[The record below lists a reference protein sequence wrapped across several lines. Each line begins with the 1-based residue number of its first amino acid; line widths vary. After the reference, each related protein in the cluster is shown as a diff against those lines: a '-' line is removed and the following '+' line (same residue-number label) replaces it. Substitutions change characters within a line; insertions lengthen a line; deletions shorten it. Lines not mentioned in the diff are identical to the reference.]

1 MAPFGQGS
9 EFDMEKDDFSAL
21 EIRDSGKPGGFHY
34 FYDTKRSTLITDFVL
49 EDRPRVSTMCQ
60 ITLIKKDD
68 GFSPRI
74 RLWKKDK
81 TKFAKQ
87 PAEHTVD
94 ADATTTVIKATVDTD
109 SCHENFWKLIDFVQS
124 FKGILLPDSVFRVV
138 TGDSA
143 VLAQLLQNEDRQVVL
158 DAVQAAVGES
168 LTERDIGIISNRK
181 KQLAVFK
188 SLLTDPAFFDQRR
201 LELQKPG
208 KQAPGDEG
216 VWQNFFES
224 NQWIFG
230 YGLSLIA
237 CEALDGEK
245 LEKFATGASIF
256 TGAGKR
262 SDAVMRSK
270 GFISSLVFG
279 EIKTPA
285 APLLEKEAYRKPDVY
300 QTSRELNGAV
310 AQVQKTAEKAI
321 RQISADIHRLY
332 DADGTPTDI
341 QVSSI
346 RPKRVVVLGNLEQLA
361 VDGNPNPEKTSAFEH
376 YRNSI
381 HDVEIMTFDELYE
394 RARFI
399 VEDV

>member
-1 MAPFGQGS
+1 MAIFGQGS
-9 EFDMEKDDFSAL
+9 EFNMETDNFSTL
-21 EIRDSGKPGGFHY
+21 EIRDSGKPGGLHY
-34 FYDTKRSTLITDFVL
+34 FYDTKRNTLITDFIL
-49 EDRPRVSTMCQ
+49 EDRPRVSTLCQ

-81 TKFAKQ
+81 TKAGRQ
-87 PAEHTVD
+87 TADNTVE

-109 SCHENFWKLIDFVQS
+109 SCHENFWKIIDFIQS
-124 FKGILLPDSVFRVV
+124 FKGISLPDSVFRVV

-143 VLAQLLQNEDRQVVL
+143 VLAQLLQKEDRQVVL

-181 KQLAVFK
+181 KQLAIFK
-188 SLLTDPAFFDQRR
+188 SLLTDPEFFEERR

-208 KQAPGDEG
+208 KQAPGDES
-216 VWQNFFES
+216 VWQHFFEN

-237 CEALDGEK
+237 CEALDGDK
-245 LEKFATGASIF
+245 LERITTGANIF

-321 RQISADIHRLY
+321 RQISTDIHRLY
-332 DADGTPTDI
+332 EDDGTPTDI

-346 RPKRVVVLGNLEQLA
+346 RPNRVVVSGNLQQLA
-361 VDGNPNPEKTSAFEH
+361 VEGNPNPEKTSAFEL

-381 HDVEIMTFDELYE
+381 HDVEIITFDELYE

-399 VEDV
+399 VEDT

>member
-1 MAPFGQGS
+1 MATFGQGS

-87 PAEHTVD
+87 PAEHIVD

-109 SCHENFWKLIDFVQS
+109 SCHENFWKLIDFIQS

-168 LTERDIGIISNRK
+168 LTEKDIGIISNRK
-181 KQLAVFK
+181 KQLAIFK
-188 SLLTDPAFFDQRR
+188 SLLTDPAFFEQRR
-201 LELQKPG
+201 LDLQKPG
-208 KQAPGDEG
+208 KQPPGDEG
-216 VWQNFFES
+216 VWQNFFEN

-245 LEKFATGASIF
+245 LEKVTTGANIF

-279 EIKTPA
+279 EIKTPD
-285 APLLEKEAYRKPDVY
+285 APLLEKETYRKPDVY

-321 RQISADIHRLY
+321 RQISTDIHRLY
-332 DADGTPTDI
+332 EDDGTPTDV

-346 RPKRVVVLGNLEQLA
+346 RPKRVVVLGNLVQLA
-361 VDGNPNPEKTSAFEH
+361 VGGNPNPEKTSAFEQ

-381 HDVEIMTFDELYE
+381 HDVEIITFDELYE